1 MTKKEM
7 KTIQAAEAAAQLE
20 LAIYDSLHAPADGD
34 DNRMIDWESNDPGH
48 NKLLYAWAAIYSLM
62 ETLGIPVDF
71 QLHANEQAGDL
82 RTELFF
88 RRQAAKGI
96 TYDAEGNEVCA

>member
-7 KTIQAAEAAAQLE
+7 KTIQAVEAAARLE
-20 LAIYDSLHAPADGD
+20 LAVYDSIHAPADGND
-34 DNRMIDWESNDPGH
+34 SRLIEWETADPGH
-48 NKLLYAWAAIYSLM
+48 TRLLYAWNAIYSLM
-62 ETLGIPVDF
+62 EALGITADYDCT
-71 QLHANEQAGDL
+71 ASIQALDL
-82 RTELFF
+82 NTELFV